1 MTDRMTPEQRHY
13 CMSRIRSNDT
23 KPEMIVRRFL
33 WSHGIRYRLHKKGLP
48 GKPDIVIARLRTVIF
63 INGCFW
69 HGHDCRTHTPK
80 TNTDFWT
87 AKIER
92 NRLRDLE
99 NGIKLRAAGYNVITI
114 WECELSR
121 TIRQQTLDRLL
132 ATLKAFE
139 KVPAHKTPK
148 HIAYSYP
155 GEEYTPEAAEPGEDI
170 YEPEN

>member
-1 MTDRMTPEQRHY
+1 MTDIMTPAQRHY

-33 WSHGIRYRLHKKGLP
+33 WSHGIRYRLHRKGLP
-48 GKPDIVIARLRTVIF
+48 GKPDIVIMRLRTVIF

-69 HGHDCRTHTPK
+69 HGHDCREYRPK

-87 AKIER
+87 SKIER
-92 NRLRDLE
+92 NRRRDLD
-99 NGIKLRAAGYNVITI
+99 NGIKLRNAGYNVITI

-121 TIRQQTLDRLL
+121 SRRSDTLERLL

-139 KVPAHKTPK
+139 KVPARKSQVP
-148 HIAYSYP
+148 AVYSYP
-155 GEEYTPEAAEPGEDI
+155 GEEYTPEVAEPGENV
-170 YEPEN
+170 YE

>member
-1 MTDRMTPEQRHY
+1 MMDSMTPAQRHY

-69 HGHDCRTHTPK
+69 HGHDCREYRPK
-80 TNTDFWT
+80 TNTEFWIS
-87 AKIER
+87 KISR
-92 NRLRDLE
+92 NRRRDLD

-121 TIRQQTLDRLL
+121 LRRDDTLARLL
-132 ATLKAFE
+132 ATLRAFE
-139 KVPAHKTPK
+139 KAPVNRALAPAS
-148 HIAYSYP
+148 YSYP
-155 GEEYTPEAAEPGEDI
+155 GEEYTPEAAEPGENV
-170 YEPEN
+170 YE